1 MIARPSHANGSA
13 ICLLDDD
20 PSVLKS
26 TGRLLSSA
34 GWPVQPFEDP
44 YSFLNYAELHRPRL
58 AVIDIAM
65 PQMSGL
71 EVQQRLRKVSP
82 ATRVFVLT
90 ANDDP
95 VIRSRAMSAGA
106 EGFFVKPV
114 EDDEF
119 LPRIESAIRAGPANR
134 PGDEA
139 AA

>member
-1 MIARPSHANGSA
+1 MISGLSHLNGSA

-34 GWPVQPFEDP
+34 GWRVQPFEDP
-44 YSFLNYAELHRPRL
+44 YSFLNYAQIHRPRL

-65 PQMSGL
+65 PLMNGL
-71 EVQQRLRKVSP
+71 EVQKRLRQVSP
-82 ATRVFVLT
+82 STRAFVLT

-95 VIRSRAMSAGA
+95 VIRSTAMKAGA

-119 LPRIESAIRAGPANR
+119 LSSIEAAIKAGPATQ
-134 PGDEA
+134 PGDA
-139 AA
+139 AAA